1 VPLLI
6 FAGSI
11 LLTRLAFHVQALPED
26 VNHETGLEKVIGQ
39 VATFKMPAAAT
50 GKGVYELKVH
60 SFISFIHS
68 FIHSFIR

>member
-1 VPLLI
+1 
-6 FAGSI
+6 
-11 LLTRLAFHVQALPED
+11 

-60 SFISFIHS
+60 SFIHSFVRSFIHAFVRSFIHS
-68 FIHSFIR
+68 SIHSFICSSIHSFVH

>member
-1 VPLLI
+1 
-6 FAGSI
+6 
-11 LLTRLAFHVQALPED
+11 LPED

-60 SFISFIHS
+60 SFISFIPS
-68 FIHSFIR
+68 FIHSSIHLFIHPSIDPSIYSFTN